1 MGDEQPLTERI
12 VTVTRRLPLT
22 TKVCPVCG
30 QTFTGPRWRR
40 YDARACAR
48 RADYARHADRR
59 RAARR
64 EKYQREKG
72 QPPA

>member
-1 MGDEQPLTERI
+1 MEDEQPRPERV

-30 QTFTGPRWRR
+30 KTFTGLSWRR
-40 YDARACAR
+40 YDTSACAR
-48 RADYARHADRR
+48 RSDYARHADQR

-64 EKYQREKG
+64 EKYRREKG
-72 QPPA
+72 QPPE